1 MIRHYLFTNEN
12 EWYWYYYVF
21 LLLCVLQAQPTQ
33 KTKIAGVLMEVVV
46 NTTTTFMVTGLM
58 APATDRWPVVDAAKV
73 TRESTAR
80 WPYVG
85 QVVPMVV
92 TVSIRMFV
100 RVLMDILEPD
110 VKQVPTSYLLIRSL
124 KSDVMSNCSTQGKST
139 VKMIQYSIPPQF

>member
-1 MIRHYLFTNEN
+1 
-12 EWYWYYYVF
+12 
-21 LLLCVLQAQPTQ
+21 
-33 KTKIAGVLMEVVV
+33 MEVVV

-85 QVVPMVV
+85 QVVPTVV

-110 VKQVPTSYLLIRSL
+110 VKQLFAILVAKMEGVAWPL
-124 KSDVMSNCSTQGKST
+124 SN
-139 VKMIQYSIPPQF
+139 VNAPRE

>member
-1 MIRHYLFTNEN
+1 MIRHCVYLPS
-12 EWYWYYYVF
+12 YKGGLIRYLYVF

-58 APATDRWPVVDAAKV
+58 AQAMDQRWPVVDAAKV

-85 QVVPMVV
+85 QVVPTVAA
-92 TVSIRMFV
+92 VSIRMFV
-100 RVLMDILEPD
+100 HVLMDIREPD
-110 VKQVPTSYLLIRSL
+110 VKQVYL
-124 KSDVMSNCSTQGKST
+124 
-139 VKMIQYSIPPQF
+139 QYLFAEI

>member
-1 MIRHYLFTNEN
+1 MIHHCVYLPI
-12 EWYWYYYVF
+12 YKGGLIRYLYVF

-58 APATDRWPVVDAAKV
+58 AQAMDQRWPVVDAAKV

-85 QVVPMVV
+85 QVVPTVAA
-92 TVSIRMFV
+92 VSIRMFV
-100 RVLMDILEPD
+100 HVLMDIREPD
-110 VKQVPTSYLLIRSL
+110 VKQVYL
-124 KSDVMSNCSTQGKST
+124 
-139 VKMIQYSIPPQF
+139 

>member
-1 MIRHYLFTNEN
+1 MYF
-12 EWYWYYYVF
+12 YCYVY
-21 LLLCVLQAQPTQ
+21 CVLQAQPTQ

-58 APATDRWPVVDAAKV
+58 ALATDRWPVVDAAKV

-92 TVSIRMFV
+92 IVSIRMFAPV
-100 RVLMDILEPD
+100 QMDILEPD
-110 VKQVPTSYLLIRSL
+110 VKQVLTCL
-124 KSDVMSNCSTQGKST
+124 
-139 VKMIQYSIPPQF
+139 